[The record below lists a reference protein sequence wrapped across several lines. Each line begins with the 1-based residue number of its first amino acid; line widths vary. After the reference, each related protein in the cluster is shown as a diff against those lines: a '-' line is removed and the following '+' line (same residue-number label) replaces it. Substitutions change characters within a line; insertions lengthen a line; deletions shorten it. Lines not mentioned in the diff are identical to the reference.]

1 MRMRDALLNAR
12 SYITILLG
20 FLLGFAIVV
29 WVERQMPT
37 RVESTSGLA
46 LSKAFPPLPTT
57 RDLTFNE
64 AIWARVA
71 WQYYVNNTQPNGLA
85 NARDAEPWFSL
96 WSTGSYLFAAMAA
109 QRLDIITTG
118 EFDER
123 ITAALFSL
131 GQLPLNAQG
140 IPASYYHA
148 DTLKILGKAESS
160 AIGMGRL
167 LTALQTLLWHYPQ
180 HAAEIRDLF
189 NQWQTGALI
198 ERGETTRASLPVH
211 HWTLATDEP
220 RNSFGYRLYASHT
233 LRLIDNDA
241 GLAVTNP
248 PEGQAMID
256 IDGVMVPD
264 EGLRTPWGRQPSLV
278 SLPYLLTGLETGFD
292 AQSAEI
298 AWRIMQI
305 QQRRHSLQVREPPI
319 STDYAEPAPEYVTEQ
334 PNRQPDNQS
343 SVSNAPPEQRAI
355 TSTRSAFAWYA
366 LFRNTWSEALREQ
379 VLTLQVPGKGWQQ
392 GLNLNAS
399 VNNVI
404 DADTNAIVLE
414 SLSFIAHGQM
424 LCLSC
429 MNTTARPT
437 PAAGATP

>member
-1 MRMRDALLNAR
+1 MKMRAALLNAR

-37 RVESTSGLA
+37 RVESTAGLT
-46 LSKAFPPLPTT
+46 LSQDFPPLPTT
-57 RDLTFNE
+57 RELTFNE

-96 WSTGSYLFAAMAA
+96 WSAGSYLFATMAA
-109 QRLDIITTG
+109 QQLRIITPG

-123 ITAALFSL
+123 IAAALFSL
-131 GQLPLNAQG
+131 GQLPLNPQG
-140 IPASYYHA
+140 LPASYYHA
-148 DTLKILGKAESS
+148 DSLQILGKADSS
-160 AIGMGRL
+160 AVGMGRL
-167 LTALQTLLWHYPQ
+167 LTALQTLLWRYPQ
-180 HAAEIRDLF
+180 HAAEIHDLF
-189 NQWQTGALI
+189 SQWQTASLI
-198 ERGETTRASLPVH
+198 ASGETTRASLPVH

-220 RNSFGYRLYASHT
+220 RNSFGYRMYASHT
-233 LRLIDNDA
+233 LRLISSDA

-256 IDGVMVPD
+256 IDGIMVPD

-305 QQRRHSLQVREPPI
+305 QQRRNSLRVRKPPI
-319 STDYAEPAPEYVTEQ
+319 STDYAEPAPDYVNDL
-334 PNRQPDNQS
+334 PNRPPVNQLS
-343 SVSNAPPEQRAI
+343 LGEAPPEQHAI

-366 LFRNTWSEALREQ
+366 LFRNPWSEALREQ
-379 VLTLQVPGKGWQQ
+379 VVKLQVPGKGWQR
-392 GLNLNAS
+392 GLNLNNS
-399 VNNVI
+399 VNSVI
-404 DADTNAIVLE
+404 DADTNAVVLE
-414 SLSFIAHGQM
+414 SLSYIAHGQM

-429 MNTTARPT
+429 MHATDPTT

>member
-37 RVESTSGLA
+37 RVESTSGLT

-57 RDLTFNE
+57 RELTFNE

-96 WSTGSYLFAAMAA
+96 WSTGSYLFATMAA
-109 QRLDIITTG
+109 QRLDIITTA

-131 GQLPLNAQG
+131 GQLPLNPQG

-148 DTLKILGKAESS
+148 DTLKILGKAEGS

-189 NQWQTGALI
+189 NQWQTGALV
-198 ERGETTRASLPVH
+198 ESGETTRASLPVH

-220 RNSFGYRLYASHT
+220 RNSFGYRMYASHT
-233 LRLIDNDA
+233 LRLINNEA

-256 IDGVMVPD
+256 IDGIMVPD

-305 QQRRHSLQVREPPI
+305 QQRRHSLRVRKPPI
-319 STDYAEPAPEYVTEQ
+319 STDYAEPAPDYVNDLPT
-334 PNRQPDNQS
+334 RQPDNQTS
-343 SVSNAPPEQRAI
+343 INDAPPEQRAI

-366 LFRNTWSEALREQ
+366 LFRNAWSEALREQ

-392 GLNLNAS
+392 GFNLNNR

-404 DADTNAIVLE
+404 NADTNAVVLE

-429 MNTTARPT
+429 MNTTARTT

>member
-1 MRMRDALLNAR
+1 MKMRDALLNAR

-37 RVESTSGLA
+37 RVESSTGMV
-46 LSKAFPPLPTT
+46 LSKAFPPLPAP
-57 RDLTFNE
+57 RELTFNE
-64 AIWARVA
+64 AVWARVA

-85 NARDAEPWFSL
+85 NARDGEPWFSL

-109 QRLDIITTG
+109 RQLDIITVD

-123 ITAALFSL
+123 VTAALFSL
-131 GQLPLNAQG
+131 GRLPLNPQG

-148 DTLKILGKAESS
+148 DTLKILGHADSS

-167 LTALQTLLWHYPQ
+167 LMALQNLLWRYPQ
-180 HAAEIRDLF
+180 HSAEIRDLF
-189 NQWQTGALI
+189 TLWNASALVTS
-198 ERGETTRASLPVH
+198 GETTRASLPVH

-220 RNSFGYRLYASHT
+220 RNSYGYRLYASNT
-233 LRLIDNDA
+233 LRLIGGEA

-248 PEGQAMID
+248 PEGQTMID
-256 IDGVMVPD
+256 IDGIMVPD
-264 EGLRTPWGRQPSLV
+264 EGLRTPWGRQPSLI

-292 AQSAEI
+292 AQSGEI

-305 QQRRHSLQVREPPI
+305 QQRRNSLRVRKPPI
-319 STDYAEPAPEYVTEQ
+319 STDYAEPAPDYVNTLPDSQ
-334 PNRQPDNQS
+334 PENRPGS
-343 SVSNAPPEQRAI
+343 STAPPEQSAI

-366 LFRNTWSEALREQ
+366 LFRNPWSEALREQ
-379 VLTLQVPGKGWQQ
+379 VVTLQVPGKGWQR
-392 GLNLNAS
+392 GLNLNNS

-404 DADTNAIVLE
+404 DADTNAVVLE

-424 LCLSC
+424 LCLGC
-429 MNTTARPT
+429 MTGPVRTTP
-437 PAAGATP
+437 AGATP

>member
-1 MRMRDALLNAR
+1 M
-12 SYITILLG
+12 
-20 FLLGFAIVV
+20 
-29 WVERQMPT
+29 
-37 RVESTSGLA
+37 
-46 LSKAFPPLPTT
+46 
-57 RDLTFNE
+57 
-64 AIWARVA
+64 
-71 WQYYVNNTQPNGLA
+71 
-85 NARDAEPWFSL
+85 
-96 WSTGSYLFAAMAA
+96 
-109 QRLDIITTG
+109 
-118 EFDER
+118 
-123 ITAALFSL
+123 
-131 GQLPLNAQG
+131 
-140 IPASYYHA
+140 
-148 DTLKILGKAESS
+148 
-160 AIGMGRL
+160 
-167 LTALQTLLWHYPQ
+167 QTLLWHYPQ

-189 NQWQTGALI
+189 NQWQTGALV
-198 ERGETTRASLPVH
+198 ESGETTRASLPVH

-220 RNSFGYRLYASHT
+220 RNSFGYRMYASHT
-233 LRLIDNDA
+233 LRLINNEA

-256 IDGVMVPD
+256 IDGIMVPD

-305 QQRRHSLQVREPPI
+305 QQRRHSLRVRKPPI
-319 STDYAEPAPEYVTEQ
+319 STDYAEPAPDYVNDLPT
-334 PNRQPDNQS
+334 RQPDNQTS
-343 SVSNAPPEQRAI
+343 INDAPPEQRAI

-366 LFRNTWSEALREQ
+366 LFRNAWSEALREQ

-392 GLNLNAS
+392 GFNLNNR

-404 DADTNAIVLE
+404 DADTNAVVLE

-429 MNTTARPT
+429 MNTTARTT

>member
-37 RVESTSGLA
+37 RVESTAGLT
-46 LSKAFPPLPTT
+46 LSKDFPPLPTP
-57 RDLTFNE
+57 RELTFNE

-71 WQYYVNNTQPNGLA
+71 WQYYVNNTQPNGLT

-96 WSTGSYLFAAMAA
+96 WSSGSYLFAAIAA
-109 QRLDIITTG
+109 RQLDIISAE

-123 ITAALFSL
+123 VAAALFSL
-131 GQLPLNAQG
+131 GQLPLNAEG
-140 IPASYYHA
+140 LPASYYHA
-148 DTLKILGKAESS
+148 DTLQILGKADSS

-167 LTALQTLLWHYPQ
+167 LAALQTLLWRYPQ
-180 HAAEIRDLF
+180 HAAGIRDLF

-198 ERGETTRASLPVH
+198 ASSETTRASLPVH
-211 HWTLATDEP
+211 RWTLATDEP
-220 RNSFGYRLYASHT
+220 RNSFGYRSYASQT
-233 LRLIDNDA
+233 LRFISSDA

-248 PEGQAMID
+248 PEGQSMID
-256 IDGVMVPD
+256 IDGIMVPD

-305 QQRRHSLQVREPPI
+305 QQRRNSLRVRKPPI
-319 STDYAEPAPEYVTEQ
+319 STDYAEPAPDYVNDL
-334 PNRQPDNQS
+334 PNRPPISQVG
-343 SVSNAPPEQRAI
+343 VSDAPPEQSAI

-366 LFRNTWSEALREQ
+366 LFRNGWSEALREQ
-379 VLTLQVPGKGWQQ
+379 VITLQVPGKGWQR
-392 GLNLNAS
+392 GLNLNSS

-404 DADTNAIVLE
+404 DADTNAVVLE

-429 MNTTARPT
+429 MHSPDPT
-437 PAAGATP
+437 PPVAGATP